1 MNNLEAEIE
10 RLNCALTISRG
21 KHENAIRE
29 IERLQANLEHYE
41 ETLCDLHYK
50 DAEIERLRVALEREQ
65 AYTAHLL
72 GECPPDCKN
81 CGE

>member
-1 MNNLEAEIE
+1 MSDLVKKLRDNETSTCGPHAKQLMNKA
-10 RLNCALTISRG
+10 A
-21 KHENAIRE
+21 
-29 IERLQANLEHYE
+29 
-41 ETLCDLHYK
+41 D
-50 DAEIERLRVALEREQ
+50 EIERLRVALEREQ